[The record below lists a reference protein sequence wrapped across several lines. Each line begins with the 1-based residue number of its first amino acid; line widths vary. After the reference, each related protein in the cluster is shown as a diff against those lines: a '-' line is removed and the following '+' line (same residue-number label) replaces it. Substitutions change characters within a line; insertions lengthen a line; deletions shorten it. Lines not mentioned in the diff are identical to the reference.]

1 MISHW
6 KHIVASGFFSFFKT
20 SQPLALLEN
29 VKLGSPP
36 EDPSDAPFGASAP
49 VMPSMKPQVV
59 QVLEELGVT
68 LDRRKTT

>member
-1 MISHW
+1 M
-6 KHIVASGFFSFFKT
+6 ASGFFSFFKT
-20 SQPLALLEN
+20 SQPLALLSEN

-68 LDRRKTT
+68 LDRRKTG